1 MRRSKYTI
9 FYLDTLNE
17 INKVLDFTWNSTG
30 VGILPWH
37 LNYAFTF
44 ETLIQYG
51 LEQVGKMIGNR
62 NGYICT
68 EVWTIWKFATSQT
81 NKNTD
86 YSCTDIGELEV

>member
-1 MRRSKYTI
+1 MHSTRTQYITSFFSTGNKIRLCEKYKGRLFGLRR
-9 FYLDTLNE
+9 
-17 INKVLDFTWNSTG
+17 LDFTWNSTE

-51 LEQVGKMIGNR
+51 LEQVGKMIGNT

-68 EVWTIWKFATSQT
+68 EVWTIWNIT
-81 NKNTD
+81 
-86 YSCTDIGELEV
+86 GR